1 MQLISSM
8 ILLLYAKR
16 SNFQCLIYIVFQLVS
31 FKAIAFRNNVRKT
44 LFPVL
49 AGFVADSLSIA
60 GLFIGSIH
68 FTPSVSLTLSLS
80 LFSDSP
86 SCRAYFWMKF
96 VNDEKKEPNDGV
108 GGSQIQTGTLFDRT
122 VPWVN
127 FGLNVQSSYS
137 FWTDHWDFSVWNIF
151 VLPSCMIIN
160 SFRKSNPL

>member
-80 LFSDSP
+80 IFWLTLLSRIFLNEICKRWKERAERWGGWKPNTNWHVIWSNRAMSKFRFECAIILQFLDGPLRFFS
-86 SCRAYFWMKF
+86 MK
-96 VNDEKKEPNDGV
+96 
-108 GGSQIQTGTLFDRT
+108 
-122 VPWVN
+122 
-127 FGLNVQSSYS
+127 
-137 FWTDHWDFSVWNIF
+137 H
-151 VLPSCMIIN
+151 
-160 SFRKSNPL
+160 FRFAILYDY